1 MEDLKTP
8 RTSAKRAVTTQI
20 NRVRQYIAE
29 VKDALNSAEVKR
41 EDQSLKDNPN
51 ADLSRKEF
59 LHLLNLPKVELQIF
73 HGNPLHYHQFI
84 RAFEANVDRVC
95 DDNDLKLS
103 RLMQYTSGSAKEAI
117 RSCQLVGG
125 SSGYAKAISILE
137 NRFGN
142 SHLVTERL
150 IRELRFGKQVRLPQ
164 DIQQLADDMQNAF
177 LVLSELK
184 TLKEVDSQ
192 AVLIEIVARFPNYV
206 QLRWKKFALKAKRA
220 DGCYPGFKEFIEFA
234 GEIASEVND
243 PVYGDVYL
251 KRSDKCKREQRIL
264 LAAILSLCLSPIR
277 VLVKV
282 PRQQNLEC
290 TLGLNLLVY
299 YVNNHTVCGIVISL
313 NNCVPRERL
322 TVVIKHKLCHN
333 CLRASHNTSDCGKR
347 SVCSVR
353 GCGRKHTMYIHC
365 DDNTVNSSPDIEVSN
380 ASFSRS
386 KSTHMPLV
394 QATVNS
400 LCDAFV
406 LLDSASS
413 NSFCSRA
420 LVNQL
425 GITGNS
431 YQFELRTLNS
441 SGIQQSEMVDLSL
454 SSKSGEILKLSAV
467 YVVDEIPVK
476 NSMVDLEC
484 YSHLSGI
491 GPLPAYQS
499 TDITVDILVGQDNS
513 EALVPLEVR
522 RGVQGSSLR
531 ECGVGFPSWS
541 YEDKLVISLWDKEHR
556 KVDGHH
562 ELPIPWR
569 DRSETLPNN
578 FVVAKTR
585 LDSLYKKLVRNG
597 SYDRYNAEIV
607 KLVDNCYAEAVPDSE
622 LFMVDRIWYLPHH
635 AVVSEKKPDK
645 LRVVFDCASN
655 FKGKSLND
663 RCMQGPDMINKL
675 LPVLLRFRQH
685 SIAVQADIEAMY
697 NQVRIPARDR
707 DALRFLWYINGKL
720 RYLRMTSHLFGGVWC
735 AASSAYALRRTITD
749 LPSVIPL
756 VKYAVERSFYVD
768 DCLSSVSSKS
778 DAEIIIREI
787 PKALKSGGFKLT
799 KFVVN
804 DFRLLAEVSVEC
816 RAKEVLDFGTS
827 SESRALDA
835 SSKGYGCCCYV
846 RCVNR
851 KGEIHVQ
858 LVMSKSKV
866 APLKLRTIPRLELQA
881 AVLAVKVDSLLRR
894 ELALEFAKSY
904 FWTDSEVVLKYIHND
919 SRRFHVFVGN
929 RVSLIREFSD
939 PQQWFHIETKANPAD
954 LVTRNCSFSKFNSS
968 KWFNGPDKLGRYK
981 NDWQTAK
988 LNSLVLT
995 DDDPEVKETD
1005 VTVGYTTV
1013 AGHVSSWVK

>member
-1 MEDLKTP
+1 
-8 RTSAKRAVTTQI
+8 
-20 NRVRQYIAE
+20 
-29 VKDALNSAEVKR
+29 
-41 EDQSLKDNPN
+41 
-51 ADLSRKEF
+51 
-59 LHLLNLPKVELQIF
+59 
-73 HGNPLHYHQFI
+73 
-84 RAFEANVDRVC
+84 
-95 DDNDLKLS
+95 
-103 RLMQYTSGSAKEAI
+103 
-117 RSCQLVGG
+117 
-125 SSGYAKAISILE
+125 
-137 NRFGN
+137 
-142 SHLVTERL
+142 
-150 IRELRFGKQVRLPQ
+150 
-164 DIQQLADDMQNAF
+164 
-177 LVLSELK
+177 
-184 TLKEVDSQ
+184 
-192 AVLIEIVARFPNYV
+192 
-206 QLRWKKFALKAKRA
+206 
-220 DGCYPGFKEFIEFA
+220 
-234 GEIASEVND
+234 
-243 PVYGDVYL
+243 
-251 KRSDKCKREQRIL
+251 
-264 LAAILSLCLSPIR
+264 
-277 VLVKV
+277 
-282 PRQQNLEC
+282 
-290 TLGLNLLVY
+290 
-299 YVNNHTVCGIVISL
+299 
-313 NNCVPRERL
+313 
-322 TVVIKHKLCHN
+322 
-333 CLRASHNTSDCGKR
+333 
-347 SVCSVR
+347 
-353 GCGRKHTMYIHC
+353 
-365 DDNTVNSSPDIEVSN
+365 
-380 ASFSRS
+380 
-386 KSTHMPLV
+386 
-394 QATVNS
+394 
-400 LCDAFV
+400 
-406 LLDSASS
+406 
-413 NSFCSRA
+413 
-420 LVNQL
+420 
-425 GITGNS
+425 
-431 YQFELRTLNS
+431 
-441 SGIQQSEMVDLSL
+441 
-454 SSKSGEILKLSAV
+454 
-467 YVVDEIPVK
+467 
-476 NSMVDLEC
+476 
-484 YSHLSGI
+484 
-491 GPLPAYQS
+491 
-499 TDITVDILVGQDNS
+499 
-513 EALVPLEVR
+513 
-522 RGVQGSSLR
+522 
-531 ECGVGFPSWS
+531 
-541 YEDKLVISLWDKEHR
+541 
-556 KVDGHH
+556 
-562 ELPIPWR
+562 
-569 DRSETLPNN
+569 
-578 FVVAKTR
+578 
-585 LDSLYKKLVRNG
+585 
-597 SYDRYNAEIV
+597 
-607 KLVDNCYAEAVPDSE
+607 
-622 LFMVDRIWYLPHH
+622 
-635 AVVSEKKPDK
+635 
-645 LRVVFDCASN
+645 
-655 FKGKSLND
+655 
-663 RCMQGPDMINKL
+663 MQGPDMINKL

-827 SESRALDA
+827 SESRALGIKWMVSRDEFFFALEKDFGGLLTRRRMLSIVSSIFDPLGLISPVVLSGKLLFQEATARGLSWDEEIPPDIVRAWDTWAQSLSSVSRLRVPRCIKPCSFDDAFIELHHFSDA

-1013 AGHVSSWVK
+1013 AGHVSPPGLSDAGDSDEPLYRIMNHYSSWFKMKRGLAWLLRLVRFFKGQKPLGRLSVQEVRRAGDILLRKSQSSSFCSELERLSQGKAVRASSSLKTLTPFLDGKGLLRVGGRLKEFDSKHPCIISGKHPIAESIVKDAHSIAHVGIEWVLSIVRKDFWVTKGRPLVKRIVRACVTCRRLYSKPCVQQMANLPRERIAANVPPFIHVGIDVFGPYYVKFGRSEVKRYGCLFTCLTVRAVHIEKLDSLDTESFLNGFRRFVARRGCPETVFSDNGTNFVGGEAELRRGMRDLSNKVIHAYAVKENFDWHFIPPTASHMGGAWERMVGVIKRVMSAILPSTVRLTDEILGTLFCEVESIVNGRPLTKLSDDPRDPTPLTPNHLLLLRHGPRIPPGKFENVDRFRRRWRHVQHLANQFWRKWLKLYLPELQKRSKWTGVTDNLAVGDLVLILDELTPRNLWPLALVVSVNCSRDGLVRSVRVKTRTTELVRPITKIVLLESALSSS

>member
-1 MEDLKTP
+1 
-8 RTSAKRAVTTQI
+8 
-20 NRVRQYIAE
+20 
-29 VKDALNSAEVKR
+29 
-41 EDQSLKDNPN
+41 
-51 ADLSRKEF
+51 
-59 LHLLNLPKVELQIF
+59 
-73 HGNPLHYHQFI
+73 
-84 RAFEANVDRVC
+84 
-95 DDNDLKLS
+95 
-103 RLMQYTSGSAKEAI
+103 
-117 RSCQLVGG
+117 
-125 SSGYAKAISILE
+125 
-137 NRFGN
+137 
-142 SHLVTERL
+142 
-150 IRELRFGKQVRLPQ
+150 
-164 DIQQLADDMQNAF
+164 
-177 LVLSELK
+177 
-184 TLKEVDSQ
+184 
-192 AVLIEIVARFPNYV
+192 
-206 QLRWKKFALKAKRA
+206 
-220 DGCYPGFKEFIEFA
+220 
-234 GEIASEVND
+234 
-243 PVYGDVYL
+243 
-251 KRSDKCKREQRIL
+251 
-264 LAAILSLCLSPIR
+264 
-277 VLVKV
+277 
-282 PRQQNLEC
+282 
-290 TLGLNLLVY
+290 
-299 YVNNHTVCGIVISL
+299 
-313 NNCVPRERL
+313 
-322 TVVIKHKLCHN
+322 
-333 CLRASHNTSDCGKR
+333 
-347 SVCSVR
+347 
-353 GCGRKHTMYIHC
+353 
-365 DDNTVNSSPDIEVSN
+365 
-380 ASFSRS
+380 
-386 KSTHMPLV
+386 
-394 QATVNS
+394 
-400 LCDAFV
+400 
-406 LLDSASS
+406 
-413 NSFCSRA
+413 
-420 LVNQL
+420 
-425 GITGNS
+425 
-431 YQFELRTLNS
+431 
-441 SGIQQSEMVDLSL
+441 
-454 SSKSGEILKLSAV
+454 
-467 YVVDEIPVK
+467 
-476 NSMVDLEC
+476 
-484 YSHLSGI
+484 
-491 GPLPAYQS
+491 
-499 TDITVDILVGQDNS
+499 
-513 EALVPLEVR
+513 
-522 RGVQGSSLR
+522 
-531 ECGVGFPSWS
+531 
-541 YEDKLVISLWDKEHR
+541 
-556 KVDGHH
+556 
-562 ELPIPWR
+562 
-569 DRSETLPNN
+569 
-578 FVVAKTR
+578 
-585 LDSLYKKLVRNG
+585 
-597 SYDRYNAEIV
+597 
-607 KLVDNCYAEAVPDSE
+607 
-622 LFMVDRIWYLPHH
+622 MVDRIWYLPHH
-635 AVVSEKKPDK
+635 AVVSEKKPGK

-778 DAEIIIREI
+778 DAEIIIRET

-804 DFRLLAEVSVEC
+804 NFRLLAEVSVEC

-827 SESRALDA
+827 SESRALGIKWMVSRDEFFFALEKDFGGLLTRWRMLSIVSSIFDPLGLISPVVLSGKLLFQEATARGLSWDEEIPPDIVRAWDTWAQSLSSVSRLRVPRCIKPCSFDDAFIELHHFSDA

-904 FWTDSEVVLKYIHND
+904 FWTDSEIVLKYIHND

-1013 AGHVSSWVK
+1013 AGHVSPPGLSDVGDSDEPLYRIMNHYSSWFKMKRGLAWLLRLVRFFLRGRNLWADYLSKKFVVQEISSSVRVSLLVSVLS

>member
-1 MEDLKTP
+1 
-8 RTSAKRAVTTQI
+8 
-20 NRVRQYIAE
+20 
-29 VKDALNSAEVKR
+29 
-41 EDQSLKDNPN
+41 
-51 ADLSRKEF
+51 
-59 LHLLNLPKVELQIF
+59 
-73 HGNPLHYHQFI
+73 
-84 RAFEANVDRVC
+84 
-95 DDNDLKLS
+95 
-103 RLMQYTSGSAKEAI
+103 MQYTSGSAKEAI

-251 KRSDKCKREQRIL
+251 KRSDKCKREQRSTSSSYSISL
-264 LAAILSLCLSPIR
+264 SKSNTCTGEGAQAAIPGMYARAEPPCVLCEQSHRLWHCDKFKQLR
-277 VLVKV
+277 
-282 PRQQNLEC
+282 
-290 TLGLNLLVY
+290 
-299 YVNNHTVCGIVISL
+299 
-313 NNCVPRERL
+313 PRERL

-333 CLRASHNTSDCGKR
+333 CLRASHNTNDCGKR

-394 QATVNS
+394 RATVNS

-522 RGVQGSSLR
+522 RGGPGELFAVRYMFGWGLNGQSPISLPSRKIISNFISTSTIQTDVSRLWEIENAGLDLPSS
-531 ECGVGFPSWS
+531 S

-720 RYLRMTSHLFGGVWC
+720 RYLRMTSHLFGG
-735 AASSAYALRRTITD
+735 
-749 LPSVIPL
+749 
-756 VKYAVERSFYVD
+756 
-768 DCLSSVSSKS
+768 
-778 DAEIIIREI
+778 
-787 PKALKSGGFKLT
+787 G
-799 KFVVN
+799 VV
-804 DFRLLAEVSVEC
+804 C
-816 RAKEVLDFGTS
+816 G
-827 SESRALDA
+827 
-835 SSKGYGCCCYV
+835 
-846 RCVNR
+846 
-851 KGEIHVQ
+851 
-858 LVMSKSKV
+858 
-866 APLKLRTIPRLELQA
+866 
-881 AVLAVKVDSLLRR
+881 
-894 ELALEFAKSY
+894 
-904 FWTDSEVVLKYIHND
+904 
-919 SRRFHVFVGN
+919 
-929 RVSLIREFSD
+929 
-939 PQQWFHIETKANPAD
+939 
-954 LVTRNCSFSKFNSS
+954 
-968 KWFNGPDKLGRYK
+968 
-981 NDWQTAK
+981 
-988 LNSLVLT
+988 
-995 DDDPEVKETD
+995 
-1005 VTVGYTTV
+1005 
-1013 AGHVSSWVK
+1013 

>member
-1 MEDLKTP
+1 MFTCVTKWKFPLGRGRAEVNTAHLLVAFHIHLDLHTYVIDAQLRNRCIYLRILKCTCFIPLLAQRGVACVPVALFLSIKPPLTPESRRKPRKPPLIPVNPCTPQFVVLLVLPGNDSSLSVVSVTVKKSWVSTTGSPAYPHAVRYLAVASYSPIPVVYKPTNSCRIKAHHRIPVTEIVYHVPDSRSTNVLVVSLLTHGRPEDS

-206 QLRWKKFALKAKRA
+206 QLRWKKYALKAKRA
-220 DGCYPGFKEFIEFA
+220 DGFIQ
-234 GEIASEVND
+234 G
-243 PVYGDVYL
+243 L
-251 KRSDKCKREQRIL
+251 K
-264 LAAILSLCLSPIR
+264 
-277 VLVKV
+277 
-282 PRQQNLEC
+282 N
-290 TLGLNLLVY
+290 
-299 YVNNHTVCGIVISL
+299 SL
-313 NNCVPRERL
+313 NSQV
-322 TVVIKHKLCHN
+322 K
-333 CLRASHNTSDCGKR
+333 
-347 SVCSVR
+347 
-353 GCGRKHTMYIHC
+353 
-365 DDNTVNSSPDIEVSN
+365 SPV
-380 ASFSRS
+380 
-386 KSTHMPLV
+386 
-394 QATVNS
+394 
-400 LCDAFV
+400 
-406 LLDSASS
+406 
-413 NSFCSRA
+413 
-420 LVNQL
+420 
-425 GITGNS
+425 
-431 YQFELRTLNS
+431 
-441 SGIQQSEMVDLSL
+441 
-454 SSKSGEILKLSAV
+454 
-467 YVVDEIPVK
+467 
-476 NSMVDLEC
+476 
-484 YSHLSGI
+484 
-491 GPLPAYQS
+491 
-499 TDITVDILVGQDNS
+499 
-513 EALVPLEVR
+513 
-522 RGVQGSSLR
+522 
-531 ECGVGFPSWS
+531 
-541 YEDKLVISLWDKEHR
+541 
-556 KVDGHH
+556 
-562 ELPIPWR
+562 
-569 DRSETLPNN
+569 
-578 FVVAKTR
+578 
-585 LDSLYKKLVRNG
+585 
-597 SYDRYNAEIV
+597 RYNAEIV

-778 DAEIIIREI
+778 DAEIIIRE
-787 PKALKSGGFKLT
+787 T
-799 KFVVN
+799 
-804 DFRLLAEVSVEC
+804 
-816 RAKEVLDFGTS
+816 
-827 SESRALDA
+827 
-835 SSKGYGCCCYV
+835 
-846 RCVNR
+846 
-851 KGEIHVQ
+851 
-858 LVMSKSKV
+858 
-866 APLKLRTIPRLELQA
+866 PR
-881 AVLAVKVDSLLRR
+881 
-894 ELALEFAKSY
+894 
-904 FWTDSEVVLKYIHND
+904 
-919 SRRFHVFVGN
+919 
-929 RVSLIREFSD
+929 
-939 PQQWFHIETKANPAD
+939 P
-954 LVTRNCSFSKFNSS
+954 
-968 KWFNGPDKLGRYK
+968 
-981 NDWQTAK
+981 
-988 LNSLVLT
+988 
-995 DDDPEVKETD
+995 
-1005 VTVGYTTV
+1005 
-1013 AGHVSSWVK
+1013 